1 MAYIKHTST
10 LARQPLALFGLCL
23 SVTANA
29 SLLDV
34 DDPGIAERCEL
45 QLGWQ
50 QPRSDHSASAL
61 KTAATCNQGQWEW
74 HLGFEHQHLSFEHQ
88 HLSVEEQADSSNN
101 QQQTE
106 LGIKLPLPID
116 TGPWQSALAINLQHH
131 HQDPHPIATE
141 VLSIMGYQ
149 MAERDL
155 RLYSNLGFYQHAAQ
169 SPQLIAGI
177 AIALA
182 QSEDQQWIGEIYR
195 KAPEAHAYRLA
206 YQWLLKRQL
215 QLEFSLG
222 NDLKG
227 NAQQF
232 GADIT
237 FFFG

>member
-29 SLLDV
+29 SLLDL

-50 QPRSDHSASAL
+50 QPRSDHSATTL

-74 HLGFEHQHLSFEHQ
+74 HLGFEHQHLS
-88 HLSVEEQADSSNN
+88 VEDQADSSNSE
-101 QQQTE
+101 QQTE
-106 LGIKLPLPID
+106 LGIKLPLHVG
-116 TGPWQSALAINLQHH
+116 TGPWQSALAMNLQHH
-131 HQDPHPIATE
+131 HQDHHPISAE
-141 VLSIMGYQ
+141 VLGIMGYQ

-155 RLYSNLGFYQHAAQ
+155 HLYSNLGFYQHAAQ

-182 QSEDQQWIGEIYR
+182 PSEDQQWVVEIYR

>member
-29 SLLDV
+29 SLLDL

-50 QPRSDHSASAL
+50 QPRSDHSATTL

-74 HLGFEHQHLSFEHQ
+74 HLGFEHQHLGVENQLLAFESQ
-88 HLSVEEQADSSNN
+88 TNSSNN
-101 QQQTE
+101 EQQTE
-106 LGIKLPLPID
+106 LGIKLPLHAD

-131 HQDPHPIATE
+131 HQDNHPIAAE
-141 VLSIMGYQ
+141 VLGIMGYQ
-149 MAERDL
+149 MARDL

-169 SPQLIAGI
+169 SSQLIAGV

-182 QSEDQQWIGEIYR
+182 PSEDQQWVGEIYR
-195 KAPEAHAYRLA
+195 KASEAHAYRVA

-227 NAQQF
+227 SAQQF

-237 FFFG
+237 FFFK

>member
-10 LARQPLALFGLCL
+10 LTRQPLALFGLCL

-29 SLLDV
+29 SLLDL

-50 QPRSDHSASAL
+50 QPRSDHSASVL

-74 HLGFEHQHLSFEHQ
+74 HLGFEHQQLGVENQLLAFESQ
-88 HLSVEEQADSSNN
+88 TDNN
-101 QQQTE
+101 NSEQQTE
-106 LGIKLPLPID
+106 LGIKLPLHAD
-116 TGPWQSALAINLQHH
+116 TGPWQGALAMNLQHH
-131 HQDPHPIATE
+131 HQDNHPIAAE
-141 VLSIMGYQ
+141 VLGIMGYQ
-149 MAERDL
+149 MVEQNL
-155 RLYSNLGFYQHAAQ
+155 RFYSNLGFYQHAAQ
-169 SPQLIAGI
+169 SPQLVAGF

-182 QSEDQQWIGEIYR
+182 PSADQQWVGEIYR

-222 NDLKG
+222 NDLTG

>member
-74 HLGFEHQHLSFEHQ
+74 HLGFEHQHPSFESQ
-88 HLSVEEQADSSNN
+88 HLSVEDQADSSNSE
-101 QQQTE
+101 QQTE
-106 LGIKLPLPID
+106 LGIKMPLPID

-131 HQDPHPIATE
+131 HQDPHPISAE
-141 VLSIMGYQ
+141 VLGIMGYQ
-149 MAERDL
+149 MAELDL

-169 SPQLIAGI
+169 SPQLIAGV

-182 QSEDQQWIGEIYR
+182 PSEDQQWVGEIYR
-195 KAPEAHAYRLA
+195 KASEAHAYRLA
-206 YQWLLKRQL
+206 YQWLLKRRF

-222 NDLKG
+222 NDLMG
-227 NAQQF
+227 SAQQF

-237 FFFG
+237 FFFK